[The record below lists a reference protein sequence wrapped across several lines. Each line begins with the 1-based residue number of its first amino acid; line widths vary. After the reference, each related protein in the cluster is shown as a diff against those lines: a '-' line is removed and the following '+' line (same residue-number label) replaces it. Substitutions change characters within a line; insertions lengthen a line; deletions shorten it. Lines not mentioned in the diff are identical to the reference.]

1 MNDDAPL
8 RLSEVPSAGWDRR
21 LHVFRA
27 DNEVDTCALVTERY
41 VVLIDTMAT
50 PELAAGIVEA
60 VSVELAGRQL
70 LVVNTHAD
78 WDHSWGNATFEAPGG
93 PYLAPI
99 VGHVKTAERLRGD
112 EARRYLAER
121 QRNEARFAHVRLVPP
136 TITFEG
142 TLRIEG
148 GDLTLELIPTPGHT
162 EDHVSVWVPELRLL
176 LAGDAAEHPFP
187 YVERPEGLPELRRS
201 LQRLAA
207 LEPAMVIP
215 CHGGTTDPG
224 LLARNL
230 AYFDEL
236 ERRGRALLETGQAP
250 DDWERREDLPALL
263 GLPYEDAVR
272 RAGADPATVPA
283 FYRGFHVAAARAT
296 VAGLMATER

>member
-1 MNDDAPL
+1 M
-8 RLSEVPSAGWDRR
+8 SPSSPAEPTELPNAGWDQR
-21 LHVFRA
+21 LRMFRA
-27 DNEVDTCALVTERY
+27 GNEVDTCALVTERY
-41 VVLIDTMAT
+41 MVLIDTMAT
-50 PELAAGIVEA
+50 PELSAAIVGA
-60 VSVELAGRQL
+60 VREDLAGRQL

-78 WDHSWGNATFEAPGG
+78 WDHAWGYASFEAPGG
-93 PYLAPI
+93 QYPLPI
-99 VGHVKTAERLRGD
+99 IGHAKTAQRLRSED
-112 EARRYLAER
+112 ARRYLVER
-121 QRNEARFAHVRLVPP
+121 QRQEARFSQVLLVPP

-187 YVERPEGLPELRRS
+187 FVEQPEGLPELRRS
-201 LQRLAA
+201 LDRLAA

-236 ERRGRALLETGQAP
+236 ERRGHALLQTEGAP
-250 DDWERREDLPALL
+250 DGWERREDLPALL

-272 RAGADPATVPA
+272 QVGADPATVPA
-283 FYRGFHVAAARAT
+283 FYRDFHLAAVRAT
-296 VAGLMATER
+296 VAALSAPER